1 MTALV
6 APGNW
11 DGAGGNDLI
20 ARDASGRT
28 WGSTRAATSAPWE
41 EGANRDGYGGYT
53 IT

>member
-20 ARDASGRT
+20 ARDASGRLWLYPGGNAGIFGRRVQT
-28 WGSTRAATSAPWE
+28 GT
-41 EGANRDGYGGYT
+41 GYGGYT
-53 IT
+53 IA